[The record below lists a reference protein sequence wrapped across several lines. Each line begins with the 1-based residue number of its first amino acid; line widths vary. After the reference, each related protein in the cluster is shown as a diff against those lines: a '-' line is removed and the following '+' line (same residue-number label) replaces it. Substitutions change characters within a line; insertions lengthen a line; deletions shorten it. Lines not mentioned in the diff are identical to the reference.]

1 MIRRRR
7 RWSRRSRQSMQE
19 IQKRKMEKWIVE
31 IPEETARRIGLS
43 DVVLPLE
50 DAIKYVNYALGKKI
64 R

>member
-1 MIRRRR
+1 
-7 RWSRRSRQSMQE
+7 MQE

-50 DAIKYVNYALGKKI
+50 DAMKYVNHVLSKKI